1 VSCIRIF
8 TSIIL
13 SVGAIFLFLP
23 VPEAISAELTSP
35 LSGTVACEG
44 FAYTIDPD
52 PRGLNVRSGPQK
64 ESPVLFVIPYDP
76 EGTAVT
82 LAGSF
87 GDWVLVRS
95 AQGLTSGF
103 ESQKEGWVYSP
114 LLAVRAVHPSGRK
127 VPLYSRPDTKSSVL
141 KIVAGETEARLAGCK
156 GDWLQVR
163 IGSIKGWLT
172 RSDYCGN
179 PVTTCP

>member
-1 VSCIRIF
+1 MRIL
-8 TSIIL
+8 TSTIL
-13 SVGAIFLFLP
+13 LAGALFLFCTEVGAIAAESSSLP
-23 VPEAISAELTSP
+23 
-35 LSGTVACEG
+35 SGTVACEG
-44 FAYTIDPD
+44 FAYTIDLD
-52 PRGLNVRSGPQK
+52 PKGLNVRSGPQK
-64 ESPVLFVIPYDP
+64 ESSVLFVIPYDP
-76 EGTAVT
+76 EGTSVT

-114 LLAVRAVHPSGRK
+114 LLAVRAAHPSGRK
-127 VPLYSRPDTKSSVL
+127 VPLYSKPDKAGSVI
-141 KIVAGETEARLAGCK
+141 KIFDVETEVRLAGCM

-163 IGSIKGWLT
+163 IGPLKGWLT